1 MRRAAKVD
9 ANHSDIVEALR
20 AVGASVQSLAQI
32 GKGCPDVLAAFRGS
46 MFLLEIKHGK
56 GKTNEDQQRWHI
68 QWNAPVHVVYSA
80 EDALRAIG
88 ATA

>member
-9 ANHSDIVEALR
+9 ANHGEIVDALR

-32 GKGCPDVLAAFRGS
+32 GNGCPDVLVGFRGS

-56 GKTNEDQQRWHI
+56 GKPNEDQRRWHI
-68 QWNAPVHVVYSA
+68 EWRAPVHVVYSA
-80 EDALRAIG
+80 RDALYAIG
-88 ATA
+88 VLT